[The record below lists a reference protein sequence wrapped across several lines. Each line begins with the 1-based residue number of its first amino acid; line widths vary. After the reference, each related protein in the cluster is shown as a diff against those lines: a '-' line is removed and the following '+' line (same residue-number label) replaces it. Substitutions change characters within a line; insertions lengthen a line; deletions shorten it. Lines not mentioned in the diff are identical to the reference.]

1 MMTTYVPPKN
11 SHDNDNNGNQFFKNL
26 IALSYLSYGNMGSI
40 IPENV
45 GEMVSATKTND
56 IDVID
61 ITPSKQIQRTPE
73 DIKEE
78 KLCILEQV
86 EYYFGD
92 ENLPKDKFL
101 MELCS
106 KDPKGWVPL
115 AIVRLFKKMQVYK
128 DDALIVEALRES
140 PEILEVD
147 DSGMKIRRKSPIRP
161 PIPKHIIS
169 GPMWRTIFAN
179 GFDTINK
186 PSNKSIEKL
195 FKKYGNVVEVI
206 PRKDKHKKFKGSYY
220 IQFETHREAKSIL
233 KKGLRFKGANILIM
247 MKFDYCEM
255 KCVQKG
261 LHPDTIRKVPTRI
274 KNAKSKSKLRPSEYK
289 KNCLL
294 RFEGA
299 GPNIRWIDVKTK
311 MKEDYGNVM
320 FVKLDDKPGGGIIE
334 FEYPIALR
342 VSSEIL
348 NDNLDFDGLKPVFT
362 VLQGEDEK
370 NYYLCKREFIKLIR
384 NKRKHLYKKLQRKVE
399 GEDDAEISDCSS
411 TSVDENENKLDDTT
425 EAEMLSAIKPKLE
438 EIVVGNKHK
447 HDTTE
452 AEMSPEINPKLEETV
467 IGTKRKLDDTT
478 EAEMSP
484 EIKVKLEETIIG
496 NKPKLDD
503 TTEAE
508 MSPAIKVKLEK
519 TVIGNKPKLDDTIEA
534 EMSPAIKVKLE
545 ETVIGNKSKLDDTT
559 ETVMSVIG
567 NKPKLDDTTEAEMSP
582 AIKVKL
588 EKTVIGNKRKL
599 DDIAEAEM
607 SPAIKVKLEET
618 VIGNKPKLDDTTEA
632 VMSVIGNKP
641 KLDDTT
647 EAVMSVIGNKP
658 KLDDT
663 TEALD
668 DTTEAEMSPAI
679 KPKLEETVIG
689 NKRKLDDTTEAEM
702 SPATKQKL
710 EETVIGNKRK
720 HDTTEAEMSLAIELK
735 LEETII
741 GNKPKLD
748 DTIEAE

>member
-1 MMTTYVPPKN
+1 
-11 SHDNDNNGNQFFKNL
+11 
-26 IALSYLSYGNMGSI
+26 MGSI

-73 DIKEE
+73 EIKEE
-78 KLCILEQV
+78 KLRILEQV

-92 ENLPKDKFL
+92 ENLPKDEFL
-101 MELCS
+101 KELCS

-169 GPMWRTIFAN
+169 GPMWRTIYAN

-186 PSNKSIEKL
+186 PSNKSIEKF
-195 FKKYGNVVEVI
+195 FKKRGYVVKVK
-206 PRKDKHKKFKGSYY
+206 PRKDAHKKFKGSYY

-261 LHPDTIRKVPTRI
+261 LHPDTMRKVPTRI

-299 GPNIRWIDVKTK
+299 GPNIRWIDVKAK

-348 NDNLDFDGLKPVFT
+348 NDNLDFDG
-362 VLQGEDEK
+362 EDEK

-384 NKRKHLYKKLQRKVE
+384 KKRKHLYKKLQRKVE
-399 GEDDAEISDCSS
+399 GEDDDEISDCSS

-484 EIKVKLEETIIG
+484 EIKVKLEETVIG

-567 NKPKLDDTTEAEMSP
+567 NKPKLDDTTEAVMSVIGNKPKLDDTTEAEMSP

-618 VIGNKPKLDDTTEA
+618 VIGNKPKLDYTTEA

-663 TEALD
+663 TEA
-668 DTTEAEMSPAI
+668 EMSPAI
-679 KPKLEETVIG
+679 KVKLEETVIG
-689 NKRKLDDTTEAEM
+689 NKPKLDDTTEAVMSVIENKPKLDDSTETVMSVIGNKPKLDDTTEAEM

-748 DTIEAE
+748 DTTEA